1 MDCTLLDWAV
11 LGCTVLGSTGQCC
24 IGLDYNGL
32 CWTRLGCKGLYL
44 AVMDGTGLYL
54 AALSVQVAGGTEVT
68 GGGDG
73 DIQRR
78 RRKKREK
85 FLCAGK
91 NGSTRGPRGPKNSQ
105 NSRLSIWSE
114 LLLAEVTIDLESRT
128 MRARGQNTNSIIQQ
142 IDRSG
147 QKVPLVRGLLVML

>member
-1 MDCTLLDWAV
+1 
-11 LGCTVLGSTGQCC
+11 
-24 IGLDYNGL
+24 
-32 CWTRLGCKGLYL
+32 
-44 AVMDGTGLYL
+44 MDGTGLYL
-54 AALSVQVAGGTEVT
+54 AALSVQVAGGKEVT

-78 RRKKREK
+78 RRKEREK

-128 MRARGQNTNSIIQQ
+128 MRARGQNTTPLFNKLIVLGRKSHWSEGSWSCCEDNS
-142 IDRSG
+142 SL
-147 QKVPLVRGLLVML
+147 KEEGL

>member
-1 MDCTLLDWAV
+1 
-11 LGCTVLGSTGQCC
+11 
-24 IGLDYNGL
+24 
-32 CWTRLGCKGLYL
+32 
-44 AVMDGTGLYL
+44 MDGTGLYL

-73 DIQRR
+73 DI
-78 RRKKREK
+78 KEREK
-85 FLCAGK
+85 FLCAGED
-91 NGSTRGPRGPKNSQ
+91 GSTRGPRGPKDSQ

>member
-1 MDCTLLDWAV
+1 MH
-11 LGCTVLGSTGQCC
+11 GCTWLP
-24 IGLDYNGL
+24 
-32 CWTRLGCKGLYL
+32 
-44 AVMDGTGLYL
+44 
-54 AALSVQVAGGTEVT
+54 GGTEVT

-78 RRKKREK
+78 RRKEREK

-91 NGSTRGPRGPKNSQ
+91 DGSTRGPRGPKNSQ

>member
-1 MDCTLLDWAV
+1 
-11 LGCTVLGSTGQCC
+11 
-24 IGLDYNGL
+24 
-32 CWTRLGCKGLYL
+32 
-44 AVMDGTGLYL
+44 MDGTGLYL
-54 AALSVQVAGGTEVT
+54 AALSVQVAGGKEVT

-78 RRKKREK
+78 RRKEREK

-91 NGSTRGPRGPKNSQ
+91 DGTRGPRGPKNSQ

>member
-1 MDCTLLDWAV
+1 
-11 LGCTVLGSTGQCC
+11 
-24 IGLDYNGL
+24 
-32 CWTRLGCKGLYL
+32 
-44 AVMDGTGLYL
+44 MDGTGLYL

-78 RRKKREK
+78 RRKEREK
-85 FLCAGK
+85 FLCAVK
-91 NGSTRGPRGPKNSQ
+91 DGSTRGPRGPKNSKK
-105 NSRLSIWSE
+105 SRLSIWDE